1 MARGRKPKEG
11 VRHKFEIK
19 LYLWEG
25 EDDDLLAFFESLPS
39 RKRAAGIRMALR
51 SGGALADLSSTDM
64 SDEDDDMDF
73 NLDDF
78 LSLG

>member
-1 MARGRKPKEG
+1 MTRGRKPKEG

-25 EDDDLLAFFESLPS
+25 EDDDLLAFFDGLPS

-51 SGGALADLSSTDM
+51 SGGALADLSPTDL

>member
-1 MARGRKPKEG
+1 MTRGRKPKEG

-25 EDDDLLAFFESLPS
+25 EDDDLLAFFEGLPS